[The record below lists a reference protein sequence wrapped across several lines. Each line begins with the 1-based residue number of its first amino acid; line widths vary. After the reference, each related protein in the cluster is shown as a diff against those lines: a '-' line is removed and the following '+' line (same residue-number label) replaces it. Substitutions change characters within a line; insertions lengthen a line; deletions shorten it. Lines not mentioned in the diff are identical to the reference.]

1 VVTLKH
7 GEWIVLV
14 VECGGSLA
22 SGDGQPLEVVPQVGV
37 FLCNDP
43 VLNIGF
49 SSELDDG
56 QVATGLLG

>member
-1 VVTLKH
+1 M
-7 GEWIVLV
+7 LV

-22 SGDGQPLEVVPQVGV
+22 SGDGPSLEVVPQVGV

-49 SSELDDG
+49 TSELDDG
-56 QVATGLLG
+56 QVAGLLG